1 MAAKKSPPSG
11 ALVLVGCLILYPLR
25 APTSWRAWPLLL
37 RPTPAS
43 RECSQSR
50 MRLRLRSMPP
60 CIIRVYMPTKAH
72 ATWLATFS
80 AASLVVRQSGGVA
93 GAITWLCEPRDRE
106 ACRLECGGRG
116 ARGGRAEA
124 VGADKG
130 LGRCCRGGPVAIA
143 FARRAA
149 GPQSGA
155 SDGAI
160 PVGAR
165 NIF

>member
-1 MAAKKSPPSG
+1 MAPLTTAHSRI
-11 ALVLVGCLILYPLR
+11 AIVL
-25 APTSWRAWPLLL
+25 T
-37 RPTPAS
+37 
-43 RECSQSR
+43 SR

-80 AASLVVRQSGGVA
+80 AASLVVRQSGGFA

-106 ACRLECGGRG
+106 ACRLECDGRG

-124 VGADKG
+124 VADKG